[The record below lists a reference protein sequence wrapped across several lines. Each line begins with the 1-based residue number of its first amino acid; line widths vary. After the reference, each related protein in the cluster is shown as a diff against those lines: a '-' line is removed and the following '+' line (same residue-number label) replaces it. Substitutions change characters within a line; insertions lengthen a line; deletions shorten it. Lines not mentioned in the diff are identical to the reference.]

1 MTHSTDALFLHYT
14 TSYNR
19 HVRSW
24 DGHVVKGLLCYPAPN
39 KEELKNRAVFVCLFP
54 GVAYPWQPIFP
65 GGFTFL
71 AMWQQ
76 EDWSPWIQI
85 WPILFIFC
93 QVTRIFLV
101 DFFFFSFAIHKEMR
115 RTWKNSQGCILYNL
129 HSVTGVISKGIFYL
143 RDPSGW
149 WWWSRSAFPVSA
161 AWSVLSNHPQRRA
174 VCRDRIWGWES
185 GLQKEVDVKK
195 YIWRRLRAQSW
206 NWMSQT
212 EGYCRQEAQALK

>member
-1 MTHSTDALFLHYT
+1 MFLSLQQFEGLTWSGDQVFTNRWTDYFVIIYWLTPTMTHSTDALFLHYT

-101 DFFFFSFAIHKEMR
+101 DFFFLIC
-115 RTWKNSQGCILYNL
+115 NSQRDERKMKKQPRL
-129 HSVTGVISKGIFYL
+129 HTL
-143 RDPSGW
+143 
-149 WWWSRSAFPVSA
+149 
-161 AWSVLSNHPQRRA
+161 
-174 VCRDRIWGWES
+174 
-185 GLQKEVDVKK
+185 
-195 YIWRRLRAQSW
+195 
-206 NWMSQT
+206 
-212 EGYCRQEAQALK
+212 